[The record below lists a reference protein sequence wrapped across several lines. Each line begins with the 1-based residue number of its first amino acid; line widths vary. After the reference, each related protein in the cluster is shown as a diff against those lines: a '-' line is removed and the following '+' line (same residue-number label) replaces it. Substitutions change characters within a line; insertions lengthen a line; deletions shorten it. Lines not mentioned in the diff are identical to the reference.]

1 MLMMVYRPYNRVSAH
16 KVHRKRFS
24 DYFLPPFL
32 FIAFAVIIILSV
44 QLYQSIFVVHK
55 PLDVFLST
63 LEGRTRLTVAG
74 NPNTDLALNGTRLFK
89 GDEIATETSSRAELN
104 FFKREIF
111 RFDEETTAL
120 LQDVSQEKSQ
130 DTIDMVLKGGRAWI
144 FSENTSDVSS
154 DMLFRTTHLSLETQG
169 GIFEIEDLSAK
180 KGSEIIRV
188 IKGSVRAKI
197 IIASD
202 SGPKEVESVTVAA
215 GQQFTMDSLALA
227 AYEKFQSPEVIT
239 PIDPKF
245 VEDEWYL
252 WNNRMDEK
260 GGA

>member
-1 MLMMVYRPYNRVSAH
+1 MMVYRPYNRVSAH

-32 FIAFAVIIILSV
+32 FIAFAVIVILSV
-44 QLYQSIFVVHK
+44 QLYQSIFVDHK

-63 LEGRTRLTVAG
+63 LEGRTKLTVAG
-74 NPNTDLALNGTRLFK
+74 SPNADDALNETRLFK
-89 GDEIATETSSRAELN
+89 GDEIATETSSRAGLN
-104 FFKREIF
+104 FFKREVL
-111 RFDEETTAL
+111 RFDGETTAL

-144 FSENTSDVSS
+144 FSETPSGISS
-154 DMLFRTTHLSLETQG
+154 DLLFHTTHLSLESQG
-169 GIFEIEDLSAK
+169 GVFEIEDLSAK
-180 KGSEIIRV
+180 KGSEIVRV
-188 IKGSVRAKI
+188 IKGSVKAKI

-202 SGPKEVESVTVAA
+202 SGPKEVESVTIAA
-215 GQQFTMDSLALA
+215 GQQFTMDPLALA
-227 AYEKFQSPEVIT
+227 AYEKFQSPEVIA

-252 WNNRMDEK
+252 WNNGLDEK
-260 GGA
+260 GSR